1 MLRFAS
7 EHSNIAIGTLGAH
20 FVPNLQT
27 TLISG
32 ETASGTIRMFI
43 MKKQL
48 ALAAVSAILVA
59 LAAFFLGLKMNLHP
73 ENQKP
78 GKFPEQLVYVRSA
91 DDVVDG
97 GVLFTSTN
105 SPSKPLAIIWVHGWG
120 ADFYSPSYVGIGREL
135 AHRGFSTISVNTR
148 MHDIGNVEKYTLLG
162 KRVRGGGY
170 WGITSED
177 ARDIA
182 AWIDYAQKL
191 GYSQVI
197 LVGHSAG
204 WASVA
209 RYQADSQDRRVAGL
223 VFASPGVG
231 YSTQPEDPQLLAQAK
246 KLVDEGAGE
255 DLIRLPHRSTPSF
268 VSAATELDIA
278 NTSRQYKDFFGS
290 QTPDAAI
297 TRVTCP
303 VLAFFGS
310 KDDIGGEKDLA
321 LLTSSVRRLTHG
333 PAKVNTAMVA
343 NGNHEYVGEEAQVA
357 TIITRWIETEV
368 EGR

>member
-1 MLRFAS
+1 
-7 EHSNIAIGTLGAH
+7 
-20 FVPNLQT
+20 
-27 TLISG
+27 
-32 ETASGTIRMFI
+32 
-43 MKKQL
+43 
-48 ALAAVSAILVA
+48 
-59 LAAFFLGLKMNLHP
+59 
-73 ENQKP
+73 
-78 GKFPEQLVYVRSA
+78 
-91 DDVVDG
+91 
-97 GVLFTSTN
+97 
-105 SPSKPLAIIWVHGWG
+105 
-120 ADFYSPSYVGIGREL
+120 VGIGREL
-135 AHRGFSTISVNTR
+135 AHRGFPTISVNTR
-148 MHDIGNVEKYTLLG
+148 RHDIRNVEKYTLLG

-182 AWIDYAQKL
+182 AWIDYAQQL
-191 GYSQVI
+191 GYSHVI

-255 DLIRLPHRSTPSF
+255 DLIRLPQRSTPSF

-278 NTSRQYKDFFGS
+278 NTSRQYKDFFGT

-303 VLAFFGS
+303 ILAFFGS
-310 KDDIGGEKDLA
+310 KNDIGGEKDLA
-321 LLTSSVRRLTHG
+321 LLTSSVRRLAHG
-333 PAKVNTAMVA
+333 PARVDTAMVA

-357 TIITRWIETEV
+357 EVITQWIQKEV
-368 EGR
+368 EGH

>member
-1 MLRFAS
+1 
-7 EHSNIAIGTLGAH
+7 
-20 FVPNLQT
+20 
-27 TLISG
+27 
-32 ETASGTIRMFI
+32 

-48 ALAAVSAILVA
+48 VLGVGAILVA
-59 LAAFFLGLKMNLHP
+59 LAAFFLGFRMNFHP

-97 GVLFTSTN
+97 GVLFTST
-105 SPSKPLAIIWVHGWG
+105 SSSSKPLAIIWVHGWG
-120 ADFYSPSYVGIGREL
+120 VNFYAPSYVGIGREL
-135 AHRGFSTISVNTR
+135 AKRGFPTISVNTR

-177 ARDIA
+177 ARDID
-182 AWIDYAQKL
+182 AWIDYAQQL

-209 RYQADSQDRRVAGL
+209 RYLADSQDRRVVGA

-231 YSTQPEDPQLLAQAK
+231 YSPQPDDLQWLAQAR
-246 KLVDEGAGE
+246 KLVDEGGGE
-255 DLIRLPHRSTPSF
+255 DLIRLPNRSYPSF
-268 VSAATELDIA
+268 ISWATELDIA
-278 NTSRQYKDFFGS
+278 STPRQYKDFFGT

-321 LLTSSVRRLTHG
+321 LLESSVRRLAHG
-333 PAKVNTAMVA
+333 PARVDTAMIA

-357 TIITRWIETEV
+357 QVITRWIETEV
-368 EGR
+368 DGR